1 MKDGKIVELDKVEN
15 IHAGGK
21 HPYTKKLIGS
31 IPSASGKR
39 QKGLLSKPK
48 SLNLSKNPILEVRN
62 LKKVFQSDQ
71 SMKQLDLVK
80 ILQNFLEYAI

>member
-1 MKDGKIVELDKVEN
+1 MKDGKIVELDEVEN

-21 HPYTKKLIGS
+21 HPYTKKLMGS

-48 SLNLSKNPILEVRN
+48 SLNLSKNPILV
-62 LKKVFQSDQ
+62 KKYLLI
-71 SMKQLDLVK
+71 LD
-80 ILQNFLEYAI
+80 IGINTFT